1 VVCDCGAVQQGGQQQ
16 VQDDVYLP
24 YAEASALVA
33 PTDAK
38 VSTIPS
44 SNGFDDVSALQQCIP
59 GRETIERLS
68 DQEMKASV
76 KLKIGPTMVCFTG
89 IVTLSEL
96 DPPSGCT
103 ITGKGSGAIAG
114 FAKGSAAIRLVF
126 DGQPTPA
133 KWKTFLLTWIAVY
146 PTLLL
151 IMYALDAL
159 VPNLWRPIQLAI
171 SSLLLVSSLTW
182 LIMPRLTSLLR
193 PWLFR
198 GVKEADNQ
206 SL

>member
-1 VVCDCGAVQQGGQQQ
+1 VVRDCGAVQQGGQQQ

-76 KLKIGPTMVCFTG
+76 QLKIGPMMVCFTG

-96 DPPSGCT
+96 DPPGGCT
-103 ITGKGSGAIAG
+103 ITGKGSGAIDG

-133 KWKTFLLTWIAVY
+133 KWKTFLLTWIGVY

-198 GVKEADNQ
+198 GVKRADNR
-206 SL
+206 SP